1 MRTTPAG
8 SLRGTRPTIC
18 STSTTRQSRRAWM
31 ARIQISPRPKRPPR
45 PLNDAGLT
53 TARKRLFSLCVGSA
67 DERSVCNRLW
77 IQALGY
83 KYSGLTR
90 PGGPCAPAT
99 PSCFCLICV
108 QAKPQLWNC
117 RQGSLHWRNCVQRCG
132 SHLACVGRRRQQRG
146 DPTSVSL
153 GPSAIADGNG
163 KPRLAYAHLSV
174 LRTLRAQDPS
184 LPPPTHSFRCP
195 AAKQTR
201 IFVQVGWEEER
212 LWRKGYTW
220 AGIMGLGWL
229 PIIGCMALWCAA
241 SGGTR

>member
-18 STSTTRQSRRAWM
+18 STSTTNQSRRAWM
-31 ARIQISPRPKRPPR
+31 VRIQISPRPKRPPR
-45 PLNDAGLT
+45 TLNDAGLT

-90 PGGPCAPAT
+90 PGGPCAPVTPLAFALFASSKPTSAVELPAGIAAPAELRATLRVTSRLCWPPTTRRSSKRIAGARHSRRWQRQTPTRLCPSFCPSNPTCAKTPPRSHHPPT
-99 PSCFCLICV
+99 PS
-108 QAKPQLWNC
+108 A
-117 RQGSLHWRNCVQRCG
+117 
-132 SHLACVGRRRQQRG
+132 
-146 DPTSVSL
+146 
-153 GPSAIADGNG
+153 
-163 KPRLAYAHLSV
+163 
-174 LRTLRAQDPS
+174 AQP
-184 LPPPTHSFRCP
+184 
-195 AAKQTR
+195 QTR